1 MDEQVISQM
10 LERRYLIFAPKN
22 AKDLRVQYP
31 ELSEYPEFK
40 PEAIKSH
47 DLLFVWWFR
56 CSASPYYDME
66 DAQKLEACV
75 RVAYPTEQQ
84 RESKLNEF
92 KAQFPDNIKSAF
104 KRMESFN
111 LAARVENY
119 LYTQRVRDN
128 CKAMLAVDINTMD
141 IEEQE
146 SWSKRAPAIWRLLE
160 ETSKALEKGGF
171 GVVEQENTIVE
182 ELDGSVK
189 SFRQSRR

>member
-1 MDEQVISQM
+1 MNEQIIEQM

-31 ELSEYPEFK
+31 ELAEYAEFR
-40 PEAIKSH
+40 PEAIKTH

-56 CSASPYYDME
+56 CAASPYYDME
-66 DAQKLEACV
+66 DSEKLESCV
-75 RVAYPTEQQ
+75 RLAYPTEQQ
-84 RESKLNEF
+84 RESKLKEF

-171 GVVEQENTIVE
+171 GVVESENTTVE

>member
-1 MDEQVISQM
+1 MNEEIIEKM

-22 AKDLRVQYP
+22 GKDLRVQYP
-31 ELSEYPEFK
+31 ELIEYSEFR

-56 CSASPYYDME
+56 CAASPYYDRE
-66 DAQKLEACV
+66 DSEKLETCV
-75 RVAYPTEQQ
+75 RIAYPTEQQ
-84 RESKLNEF
+84 RESKLKEF
-92 KAQFPDNIKSAF
+92 KAGFPDNVKSAF

-111 LAARVENY
+111 LAARIENY

-146 SWSKRAPAIWRLLE
+146 SWSKRAPGIWRLLE

-171 GVVEQENTIVE
+171 GVVEHENTIVD